1 MISTLPLNKQCVFW
15 KLGRLKVWQIQE
27 INFPLKFSRVG
38 RMLKMPR
45 DTVRIS
51 ESKSFFLIWN
61 QSHFPKVRR
70 ISVRLCGEIKV
81 EVIDWNKHCSW
92 IRYYFIFAFI
102 TRYFFYFKF
111 LDIFWFC
118 FPFWFIWHYWPHAW
132 GPFLRFLRTL
142 RSWGSYCSEFDSEK
156 HQVCGHLN
164 SCASP

>member
-1 MISTLPLNKQCVFW
+1 MISILPLNKQCVFW

-51 ESKSFFLIWN
+51 KSKSFFIIWN

-102 TRYFFYFKF
+102 TRFFYFFF
-111 LDIFWFC
+111 LILRHLLILFSLLVHLTLLAPCLGTFFEIFENASKLGLLLQWIWFWKT
-118 FPFWFIWHYWPHAW
+118 PSVWAP
-132 GPFLRFLRTL
+132 
-142 RSWGSYCSEFDSEK
+142 
-156 HQVCGHLN
+156 
-164 SCASP
+164 